1 MFDHVWSTNT
11 DYTRYMIA
19 DPAQDALEI
28 LKPDEVL
35 KVGGAGHKV
44 LLLMEGQ
51 AEAYV
56 FPSPGAA
63 QSRLE
68 LSTNLREVSPCW
80 RRPLLGLFQGSLL
93 SNLPIGYG
101 LCGQA
106 S

>member
-1 MFDHVWSTNT
+1 MFDRVWSTNT

-68 LSTNLREVSPCW
+68 LSTNLREVSQCW
-80 RRPLLGLFQGSLL
+80 RRPLLGRELGRGHEYLM
-93 SNLPIGYG
+93 P
-101 LCGQA
+101 
-106 S
+106 